1 MSTLVKERK
10 LKPQFIKMAL
20 ETELKH
26 HDWTYEYSDDHGVW
40 RSGSAHQDKI
50 KKIVGDCYAEGE
62 DPADL
67 FYKYWPGPPPA
78 NGPYMYGIKRTW
90 EEQLDKRAKEISE
103 EDIELTYN
111 EEHKEQDE

>member
-40 RSGSAHQDKI
+40 VGGTAHRNKI
-50 KKIVGDCYAEGE
+50 KKMVEDCYAEGE

-67 FYKYWPGPPPA
+67 FYKYYPVDGCH
-78 NGPYMYGIKRTW
+78 GISGYGIKRTW
-90 EEQLDKRAKEISE
+90 QEQLDKKAKEI
-103 EDIELTYN
+103 T
-111 EEHKEQDE
+111 KENDA

>member
-40 RSGSAHQDKI
+40 VGGTAHRNKI
-50 KKIVGDCYAEGE
+50 KKMEEDCYAEGE

-67 FYKYWPGPPPA
+67 FYKYWPGQPSA
-78 NGPYMYGIKRTW
+78 NGPYMYGIKRSW
-90 EEQLDKRAKEISE
+90 EEQLEKRATEMKKE
-103 EDIELTYN
+103 D
-111 EEHKEQDE
+111 DA